1 MSFHLC
7 IIDFYTDPNYST
19 ISQLVNLFERID
31 PKINVNV
38 LPYTTRNIVQKINRL
53 NVQAIILSGSDHR
66 ILKTP
71 LKSLNGLFDL
81 EIPLLG
87 ICFGYQWMIHT
98 LKGGIDSYKDGQ
110 LHEYG
115 RLLEI
120 SVPFNVAKR
129 KYEFSHHD
137 FIIQLPENWVPIL
150 QKDSQIWM
158 AYRPDKKWIGIQ
170 FHPEKHMASGK
181 EFFTQWI
188 KFLSTK

>member
-1 MSFHLC
+1 MALHLC

-19 ISQLVNLFERID
+19 ISQLVNVFERMDSSIQ
-31 PKINVNV
+31 ITI
-38 LPYTTRNIVQKINRL
+38 LPYTTRDLIDRINKL
-53 NVQAIILSGSDHR
+53 NVNGIILSGSDHR
-66 ILKTP
+66 VLKTP
-71 LKSLNGLFDL
+71 FVSLKGLFDL
-81 EIPLLG
+81 DIPLLG

-98 LKGGIDSYKDGQ
+98 LKGSIDSYKDGQ

-137 FIIQLPENWVPIL
+137 FITQLPENWVPVL

-158 AYRPDKKWIGIQ
+158 AYRPDKKWIGVQ

-181 EFFTQWI
+181 DFFGQWI